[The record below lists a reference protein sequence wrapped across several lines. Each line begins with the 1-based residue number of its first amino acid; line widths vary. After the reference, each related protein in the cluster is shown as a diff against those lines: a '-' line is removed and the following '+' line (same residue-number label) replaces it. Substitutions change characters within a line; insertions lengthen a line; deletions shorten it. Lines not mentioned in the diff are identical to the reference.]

1 MSRFV
6 IGLLLG
12 LLAGI
17 AGTSAFLIV
26 YGGGDYLV
34 STSPRVRELE
44 ASLRNV
50 DEDRDWLKTRLREST
65 ESTQR
70 LESRFEALAARFE
83 SITSEAAS
91 LPAPTAAPMAGADV
105 SAAGDDPSSADTALP
120 APTAAPERDRGSVTA
135 DPYPVDP
142 SEAAVGDDPGLP
154 SPSPTP

>member
-1 MSRFV
+1 MSRFL

-17 AGTSAFLIV
+17 AGASAFLIV

-44 ASLRNV
+44 ASLRHV

-65 ESTQR
+65 EATQR

-83 SITSEAAS
+83 RISGDALAPAAAPDAADADRGTSVD
-91 LPAPTAAPMAGADV
+91 LPAATSAPEPTATDPHPGGAD
-105 SAAGDDPSSADTALP
+105 AALDGDA
-120 APTAAPERDRGSVTA
+120 
-135 DPYPVDP
+135 
-142 SEAAVGDDPGLP
+142 LP

>member
-83 SITSEAAS
+83 SITSNAAS
-91 LPAPTAAPMAGADV
+91 LPAPTAAPTAGADV
-105 SAAGDDPSSADTALP
+105 PAAGDDAVSADTTLP
-120 APTAAPERDRGSVTA
+120 APTAAPEGDGGAGAA
-135 DPYPVDP
+135 DPYPGDP
-142 SEAAVGDDPGLP
+142 SEAAVGADAVLP
-154 SPSPTP
+154 SPSPTH